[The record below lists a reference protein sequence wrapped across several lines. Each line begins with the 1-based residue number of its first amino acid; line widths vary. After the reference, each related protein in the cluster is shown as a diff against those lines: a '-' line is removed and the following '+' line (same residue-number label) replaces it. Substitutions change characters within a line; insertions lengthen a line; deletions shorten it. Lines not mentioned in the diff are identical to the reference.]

1 MMGDHNNPFGYSLL
15 TYVWVLILGCVGGA
29 VRYLNH
35 MRGFRFGAFLIDMVS
50 ASFTSLITF
59 WLCESGGISGPLQAA
74 LIGISGLM
82 GSRAWKEFEALLR
95 AKFGLPPASDQY
107 RYDYYRSM
115 DNIRSVNDVS
125 PSPKSVAAVEEADGP
140 TIEDSSIVNGV
151 GHQHTEK
158 GV

>member
-15 TYVWVLILGCVGGA
+15 TYVWVLVLGCIGGA

-35 MRGFRFGAFLIDMVS
+35 MRGFRIGAFLIDMVS

-82 GSRAWKEFEALLR
+82 GSRAWKEFESLLR
-95 AKFGLPPASDQY
+95 AKFGLPPASEYYKVPADQEKIY
-107 RYDYYRSM
+107 TDGEAEMSTQE
-115 DNIRSVNDVS
+115 DL
-125 PSPKSVAAVEEADGP
+125 PSSNPKPRGGLEP
-140 TIEDSSIVNGV
+140 
-151 GHQHTEK
+151 
-158 GV
+158 